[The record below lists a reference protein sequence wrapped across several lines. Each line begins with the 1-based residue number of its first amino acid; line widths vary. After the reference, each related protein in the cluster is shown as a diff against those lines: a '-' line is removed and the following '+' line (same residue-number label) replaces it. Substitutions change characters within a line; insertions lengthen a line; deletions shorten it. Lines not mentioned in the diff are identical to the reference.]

1 MSIDQTIVCRTRP
14 NLPDDLPTRVP
25 WTQRQHRGFTFY
37 EYDGGAW
44 LIHVAHED
52 AAELRDEMIA
62 EAFGSAPPDG
72 ACVVGVTLEPV
83 TRNAEAI
90 GLLEE
95 LITNLEQRCGGV
107 VLPA

>member
-14 NLPDDLPTRVP
+14 NLPDDLPARVP
-25 WTQRQHRGFTFY
+25 WIERQHRGFTFY
-37 EYDGGAW
+37 EHDAGSW
-44 LIHVAHED
+44 LVHVAHED
-52 AAELRDEMIA
+52 EAELRDEMIA
-62 EAFGSAPPDG
+62 EVFGSEPPDG

-95 LITNLEQRCGGV
+95 VITLLEQRCGGV

>member
-14 NLPDDLPTRVP
+14 NLPDDLPARVR
-25 WTQRQHRGFTFY
+25 WSQRQHRGFTFY
-37 EYDGGAW
+37 EFDGGSW

-52 AAELRDEMIA
+52 EAELRNEMIA
-62 EAFGSAPPDG
+62 EAFGSAPPAS

-90 GLLEE
+90 ALLEE
-95 LITNLEQRCGGV
+95 VITILEQRCGGV
-107 VLPA
+107 VLPV